1 MIFMDFFSCTS
12 FVKFEFLQYDIC
24 TCTGGQVW
32 TEVTSIKQTK
42 SNFLFLPGLEK
53 PCMESWSLNTFR
65 FSSFVKHDRQ
75 SMLWNV
81 NDDAFKK
88 EQHCKILVFNP
99 FNLKFF
105 LLTAISS
112 LNVSSE
118 NLVLHIYHDNIHVVY
133 IFLFLPENT
142 CILVLKWDIIYWSLH
157 RIQTSTYSHLSV
169 ITWSSSPTPMLIHM
183 ICSKWDL
190 P

>member
-1 MIFMDFFSCTS
+1 MIFMDFFTCTS

-53 PCMESWSLNTFR
+53 PCIESWSLNTFR

-81 NDDAFKK
+81 NDDVFKK
-88 EQHCKILVFNP
+88 KQHCKILVFNP
-99 FNLKFF
+99 FNPK
-105 LLTAISS
+105 LLTAICS

-118 NLVLHIYHDNIHVVY
+118 NLVLHIYHDNIHVHVVC
-133 IFLFLPENT
+133 IFFILT
-142 CILVLKWDIIYWSLH
+142 CFCLKIYWYWNETL
-157 RIQTSTYSHLSV
+157 
-169 ITWSSSPTPMLIHM
+169 
-183 ICSKWDL
+183 
-190 P
+190 